1 MSSPAHSIGTVYE
14 FRRKA
19 YDLGART
26 HIMGVLNV
34 TPDSFSDGGRYLSVG
49 DAVGR
54 GIAMVEE
61 GADFL
66 DIGGESSRPGSDPI
80 SVDEELRR
88 ILPVI
93 ERLTKAVSIP
103 ISVDTYKAEVARRAL
118 EAGASLVN
126 DISSLT
132 MDPMMRDVVVERG
145 EGVVLMHMRGIPK
158 TMQER
163 PHYDNVVAEIKSFLE
178 KQATLARKAGIR
190 QVIIDPGIGFGKTL
204 EHNLEILKKLKEF
217 CELGYPVLVGPSRKS
232 FIGTILDLP
241 PTQRLE
247 GTAAAVAVSAMNG
260 ASIVRVHDVR
270 EMVRVVKIVDAIRRH
285 A

>member
-19 YDLGART
+19 YDLAART

-132 MDPMMRDVVVERG
+132 MDPMMRDVVAERG
-145 EGVVLMHMRGIPK
+145 EGVVLMHMRGTPK
-158 TMQER
+158 AMQER
-163 PHYDNVVAEIKSFLE
+163 PHYDNVVSEIKLFLE

-232 FIGTILDLP
+232 FIGTILGLP